1 MNTYVLNLFLM
12 NYCANSKKYLTNSN
26 QEKVETTIFQTLKG
40 SQLRSQWSDLTE
52 IRTHPSFNVFLLP
65 ASIDMIG
72 SETIKKSWKHH
83 FPYYKSMGVFLDV
96 QGQMTP

>member
-1 MNTYVLNLFLM
+1 MNAYVLNLFLM

-72 SETIKKSWKHH
+72 SETIKKSRNTI
-83 FPYYKSMGVFLDV
+83 FPIISQWGYF
-96 QGQMTP
+96 